1 MHVSWWQLWSPV
13 KAINFMWTDHTLH
26 TTSWGCQRVPTGCFI
41 EAGGGG
47 VGVHGATMY
56 LKAHCPA
63 RVGVLQVLPPPS
75 VSLSLSLLLPNT
87 LMTIPG
93 SAKQR
98 QHMSRSH
105 SSLKNF
111 KDTLATGNENGN
123 WNWVNSKKTE
133 TECVWRGKGSG
144 RGKREWEWEWG
155 I

>member
-1 MHVSWWQLWSPV
+1 M
-13 KAINFMWTDHTLH
+13 ATLLACQGYKLYVDGPH
-26 TTSWGCQRVPTGCFI
+26 TTYYQLGVPTGCFI
-41 EAGGGG
+41 EEEGG
-47 VGVHGATMY
+47 VGVHGATIY
-56 LKAHCPA
+56 LKAHCPP
-63 RVGVLQVLPPPS
+63 RVGVLQVLPP
-75 VSLSLSLLLPNT
+75 SLPPLSASLPNT

-123 WNWVNSKKTE
+123 WNWVKSKKTE

-144 RGKREWEWEWG
+144 RGRKEGNRSGNGEYE
-155 I
+155 